1 MLAAM
6 ASTFTGCKDDEY
18 NPVQNEADKIGAP
31 ELSVAEGETVE
42 TSVDKIVLTYAKPV
56 SLNSLVNIT
65 LNDAAVT
72 ATVNEEDRR
81 IVEVSVALAPGTDYT
96 LSVPERAVAVIGTPW
111 CAPEVTLHF
120 ATAAKPAPEVNF
132 DALVNANATPEAV
145 AVRNFLVEQH
155 GQHVLSGAMANV
167 NNNNDFADWIYSI
180 TAKYPAYTCYD
191 FVHLPESGQNW
202 IDYSN
207 IAPATKQWENN
218 GLVGYMW
225 HWRVPTNEQAWQDKD
240 YSKYGFYNDD
250 TDFSIGK
257 ALEEGTWEHECIL
270 ADIDRVADVFKAL
283 EAAGVPVLW
292 RPLHEAAGNV
302 ASGDNGSWFWWGRE
316 GVEKTKELWKLMYD
330 RLVNHH
336 GINNLIWVWTA
347 QYGKGFESEIARAYP
362 GAEFVDIVGVD
373 LYDNLNEVQAAAYN
387 ALLDQTEGK
396 KLIALTEN
404 GPLPDVNIT
413 TAPWAFFME
422 WYTNDA
428 HINKPAED
436 GFGNTTE
443 AYKACFDNPFV
454 LNREDMPT
462 LK

>member
-1 MLAAM
+1 M
-6 ASTFTGCKDDEY
+6 
-18 NPVQNEADKIGAP
+18 
-31 ELSVAEGETVE
+31 
-42 TSVDKIVLTYAKPV
+42 
-56 SLNSLVNIT
+56 
-65 LNDAAVT
+65 
-72 ATVNEEDRR
+72 
-81 IVEVSVALAPGTDYT
+81 
-96 LSVPERAVAVIGTPW
+96 
-111 CAPEVTLHF
+111 
-120 ATAAKPAPEVNF
+120 NF